1 MFKYSVLLA
10 LLSIAYCNAY
20 VTDSFESNFS
30 NKYTLWVAGAT
41 ENYYE
46 GTAIT
51 AGGYTTSNFSNFI

>member
-30 NKYTLWVAGAT
+30 NKYIRASKRILSARAGRTKKTVYAPV
-41 ENYYE
+41 NV
-46 GTAIT
+46 
-51 AGGYTTSNFSNFI
+51 